1 MMLWN
6 PDWET
11 GVPLI
16 DRQHHHLF
24 VQLEKI
30 FVALHNNQ
38 AEAEIPGLLGF
49 LADYVETHF
58 ATEEAHMHRTGYAE
72 LEGHKAIHDDLRA
85 RVSQLRRDFESNPEV
100 VTDAVL
106 DFLTDWL
113 VKHIDGE
120 DRRMARH
127 LRRVAPELTHLER

>member
-16 DRQHHHLF
+16 DRQHRQLF
-24 VQLEKI
+24 LQLEKL
-30 FVALHNNQ
+30 FEALHQNL
-38 AEAEIPGLLGF
+38 AEAEIPGLLVF

-58 ATEEAHMHRTGYAE
+58 ATEEAHMRRTGYPE
-72 LEGHKAIHDDLRA
+72 LAGHKAIHDELRSQ
-85 RVSQLRRDFESNPEV
+85 VSKLLMDFEADPAV
-100 VTDAVL
+100 VTDEVL

-120 DRRMARH
+120 DRRLAHH
-127 LRRVAPELTHLER
+127 LRRVAPELTHREL